1 MDSPYTFWTVA
12 TGLTNSLPLQLFVGI
27 GLLIWEFSILAYGV
41 VVFARYIFAM
51 AFNRVFPEI
60 FTRLNKGESLV
71 YTHAFDL
78 ALILGLLVFPV
89 VSISSATSLYG
100 AIVIGMIYFMV
111 VSIAGLLYGSKNK
124 APALIVAPVIEITY
138 SLFLTYEAV
147 TNPTFGFVNSNGTP
161 NPITL
166 AFVILSF
173 VIGALIFLASKFYNK
188 KKGVD
193 IDLAYKEIP
202 PE

>member
-1 MDSPYTFWTVA
+1 M
-12 TGLTNSLPLQLFVGI
+12 GLTNSLPLQLFMGI
-27 GLLIWEFSILAYGV
+27 GLLMWEFSILAYGV

-51 AFNRVFPEI
+51 AFDRVFPEI
-60 FTRLNKGESLV
+60 FTRLNKGGSPV

-78 ALILGLLVFPV
+78 ALTLGLLVFPV
-89 VSISSATSLYG
+89 VSISGATSLYG
-100 AIVIGMIYFMV
+100 AIVIGMVYFMV
-111 VSIAGLLYGSKNK
+111 VSIAALLYGSKNK
-124 APALIVAPVIEITY
+124 APALMVASVIKIAY
-138 SLFLTYEAV
+138 FLFLTYEAV
-147 TNPTFGFVNSNGTP
+147 TNPTFVFVNSNGTP

-188 KKGVD
+188 KRGVD